1 MLGLGNSVA
10 NSSSVLAFWTP
21 LDISGLIHWYK
32 YNTAITTVVDDFG
45 AVNVV
50 KWEDQKGDNSAETSG
65 IPSVSPLYSSGAVKF
80 NSADDVLTFDSSLE
94 LGEFSIYFR
103 VESSDL
109 SGDILVGGSSDHF
122 LKINSSSEIRLKIG
136 SGNRSDWT
144 MSSPGTDTPFTLGAE
159 RDSGGAMIC
168 YLNGSDVGA
177 ASSGGEVDV
186 STSLDLTH
194 MGDPAVTVTVYEAL
208 IFNEQLSSLDRS
220 NLHTYLSNI

>member
-1 MLGLGNSVA
+1 M
-10 NSSSVLAFWTP
+10 
-21 LDISGLIHWYK
+21 
-32 YNTAITTVVDDFG
+32 
-45 AVNVV
+45 
-50 KWEDQKGDNSAETSG
+50 
-65 IPSVSPLYSSGAVKF
+65 
-80 NSADDVLTFDSSLE
+80 LTFGSGLE

-109 SGDILVGGSSDHF
+109 AGDILVGGSSDHF

-144 MSSPGTDTPFTLGAE
+144 VSSPGTDTPFTLGAE
-159 RDSGGAMIC
+159 RDSGGVMTC

-177 ASSGGEVDV
+177 ASAGGEVDV